1 MHTISST
8 KQAATALLVCL
19 TLALAGSLS
28 PAKSKQCAASAF
40 SREVDAAAA
49 ALRSFNSE
57 MSPVLQSRIAQ
68 LKTAKGWSDDN
79 YQSLAQDYL
88 FDARTAALDGK
99 ANSLLMRLDELGE
112 HGEKGGADCARLD
125 ELKATGVEL
134 LAVMKAKS
142 SYTLARIDEEISAG
156 RGVSTDSSSRGR
168 TELHLPD
175 GAPAEPF
182 ADAAKAPQP
191 DKSKPKVSK
200 TTKSPKQADA
210 PKKQAEAPKPK
221 AVEEKTAVLKPK
233 PATEKPEL
241 KKSEPQK
248 SEPKKPE
255 SKKLAARKPEPQRH
269 GSSWETVTEAAPP
282 MEQNGPHLPADPQY
296 ADASP
301 VIEPPPGSFAGP
313 EEGYTIEE
321 IRDATRGFFGT
332 ISTNLATVLE
342 HAFRQWGQPT
352 GYVMGKEGGG
362 AFLAGVRYGK
372 GTLFMRNGLRRQIYW
387 HGPSV
392 GYDFGAE
399 GSRTLFLIYSLH
411 SPEGLFRNFTGVD
424 GSAYLVGGVG
434 VTLLKGGPI
443 ILAPIRSG
451 LGLRLGANIGYV
463 RFTPEQTWNPF

>member
-1 MHTISST
+1 MSHTVSSA

-19 TLALAGSLS
+19 TLALAGFFA
-28 PAKSKQCAASAF
+28 PAQSKQCPASDF
-40 SREVDAAAA
+40 SREVDAAGA
-49 ALRSFNSE
+49 ALRAFNSD

-112 HGEKGGADCARLD
+112 LGEKGGADCARLD

-156 RGVSTDSSSRGR
+156 RGVTTDSASSGR

-182 ADAAKAPQP
+182 AEAAKAPQP
-191 DKSKPKVSK
+191 EQSKPKVSK
-200 TTKSPKQADA
+200 TTKPPKQAETAKPKDA
-210 PKKQAEAPKPK
+210 EEKVAVPKPSL
-221 AVEEKTAVLKPK
+221 A
-233 PATEKPEL
+233 KPEI
-241 KKSEPQK
+241 KRSAIQKPEPQRL
-248 SEPKKPE
+248 EPK
-255 SKKLAARKPEPQRH
+255 RPEPQRH
-269 GSSWETVTEAAPP
+269 GNSWETITEASPP
-282 MEQNGPHLPADPQY
+282 MEQTGPHLPADQQY
-296 ADASP
+296 ADAAP
-301 VIEPPPGSFAGP
+301 IIEPPPGAFAGP

-321 IRDATRGFFGT
+321 IRDATQGFFGA

-342 HAFRQWGQPT
+342 HAFQEWGQPT
-352 GYVMGKEGGG
+352 GYVLGKEGGG

-372 GTLFMRNGLRRQIYW
+372 GTLFMRNGLRREIYW

-411 SPEGLFRNFTGVD
+411 SPDVLFRSFTGVD